1 MNLILLYTSLVSVFH
16 FLPTSD
22 PVERWL
28 VQMNSN
34 STECLDQWWSDNGY
48 ASTSYIKK
56 KLPVDTWLVVELPAS
71 AVPSLQKLPCV
82 YRVMI
87 DQRIKWR
94 NTVPNDPAYIS
105 QGDMNLIG
113 MTKAWDISTGGL
125 TNRGDTIV
133 VAIVDEGYDVQHED
147 LAPNIW
153 INRGEIPND
162 GIDNDGNDYIDDY
175 KGLNV
180 RTKDD
185 QHSKVAHGTQ
195 VAGIIGAKGNNGK
208 GVSGVNWNIKLMLIS
223 DTDLHESSVIEAY
236 QYALDMRKKYNQSN
250 GSEGAFVVATNLSG
264 GIDNAFAA
272 EHPMWCEM
280 YDKLG
285 AVGILSVAAGPNRP
299 INVDID
305 GDMPTTCTSDFLIA
319 VTNVDLSD
327 VLWESA
333 GFGATSIDLG
343 APGEGTFNINLNN
356 QYTGFDGTS
365 AAAPHVSGAIGLLY
379 SIPCT
384 TLLDEIDIDPQGVA
398 LKMKNFILNSG
409 KSNNSLQDI
418 TVTGKRLQT
427 DAALK
432 AALSECSSNVEPV
445 LRIISISPNPSSL
458 EMAKVNI
465 QVRGDSANVTYDVY
479 TTNGALV
486 KSGEVTTD
494 EIHQG
499 YFLFDTKPLAAALYM
514 VTLRR
519 NKEKDTMKLF
529 VY

>member
-1 MNLILLYTSLVSVFH
+1 MIFILLYTSLISFFH
-16 FLPTSD
+16 ILSAPE

-28 VQMNSN
+28 VQMNTN
-34 STECLDQWWSDNGY
+34 STECLDQWWNDSGY
-48 ASTSYIKK
+48 AITTYLKK

-82 YRVMI
+82 YNVMV

-94 NTVPNDPAYIS
+94 NTVPNDPAFIS

-125 TNRGDTIV
+125 TKRGDTIV

-162 GIDNDGNDYIDDY
+162 GIDNDGNGYIDDY
-175 KGLNV
+175 RGLNI
-180 RTKDD
+180 RTMDD
-185 QHSKVAHGTQ
+185 QHSKIDHGTQ
-195 VAGIIGAKGNNGK
+195 VAGIIGAKGNNGI

-223 DTDLHESSVIEAY
+223 DTDLYESSVIEAY
-236 QYALDMRKKYNQSN
+236 QYALDMRKKYNQTN
-250 GSEGAFVVATNLSG
+250 GAEGAFVVATNLSG

-272 EHPMWCEM
+272 DHPLWCEM

-299 INVDID
+299 VNVDVD
-305 GDMPTTCTSDFLIA
+305 GDMPTTCTSDFLIG
-319 VTNVDLSD
+319 VTNVDLTD

-333 GFGATSIDLG
+333 GFGSASIDLG

-356 QYTGFDGTS
+356 NYSGFDGTS
-365 AAAPHVSGAIGLLY
+365 AAAPHVSGTIALLY
-379 SIPCT
+379 SIPCA

-398 LKMKNFILNSG
+398 LKMKDFILNSG

-418 TVTGKRLQT
+418 TVTGKRLQA

-432 AALSECSSNVEPV
+432 AAMAQCSNVVEPI
-445 LRIISISPNPSSL
+445 LRIVSISPNPVRL
-458 EMAKVNI
+458 AVAKVNI
-465 QVRGDSANVTYDVY
+465 HVRGDSTNVVYDVY
-479 TTNGALV
+479 TANGALV
-486 KSGEVTTD
+486 RSSPVTID

-519 NKEKDTMKLF
+519 NKEKDTFKLV